1 MIVTFIRDHVGP
13 TTRYMGKIP
22 IGNFGEKEMNKLYQD
37 PQTDTGSNCPHC
49 GGTRIVSDRQ
59 TGEMI
64 CANCGLVVTETI
76 MDTGPEYRVFN
87 LQEANDRRRTG
98 TGYSMSIYDKGLS
111 TVIKG
116 DKDAS
121 GKRLDYETQRRMRR
135 LQRQDNRSKVNETHA
150 RNLSIAMAELDRMA
164 SELHLP
170 QNVKEN
176 AALIYR
182 KALKEDLIRGR
193 SIDAFVAASLYAA
206 CRLQKIPRPL
216 KEVSKV
222 SKRLHSEVAM
232 TYRLIHKELKLRPP
246 VDGPFKFI
254 PSIAAKLS
262 VNQPTEQLAINILK
276 KADEIKAL
284 TGKDPRGLA
293 AAALYMACQETKEK
307 RVQRVI
313 AKAAGTT
320 EVTLRNRYR
329 GLKQALDQM
338 ETTPEDLVLQ
348 V

>member
-1 MIVTFIRDHVGP
+1 
-13 TTRYMGKIP
+13 
-22 IGNFGEKEMNKLYQD
+22 
-37 PQTDTGSNCPHC
+37 
-49 GGTRIVSDRQ
+49 
-59 TGEMI
+59 
-64 CANCGLVVTETI
+64 
-76 MDTGPEYRVFN
+76 
-87 LQEANDRRRTG
+87 
-98 TGYSMSIYDKGLS
+98 MSIYDKGLS

-170 QNVKEN
+170 QTVKEN
-176 AALIYR
+176 AALLYR
-182 KALKEDLIRGR
+182 RSLKQDLIRGR
-193 SIDAFVAASLYAA
+193 SIDAFVAASVYAS
-206 CRLQKIPRPL
+206 CRMLGIPRPL
-216 KEVSKV
+216 KEVTKI

-254 PSIAAKLS
+254 PSIAAKLE
-262 VNQPTEQLAINILK
+262 VNQPTEQLAIRILR
-276 KADEIKAL
+276 KADELKAL

-329 GLKQALDQM
+329 GLKEALNDLNVQ
-338 ETTPEDLVLQ
+338 PEDLTIQLV
-348 V
+348 

>member
-1 MIVTFIRDHVGP
+1 MNNRYADHQ
-13 TTRYMGKIP
+13 MD
-22 IGNFGEKEMNKLYQD
+22 NA
-37 PQTDTGSNCPHC
+37 SSCPHC
-49 GGTRIVSDRQ
+49 GGSKIVSDHR
-59 TGEMI
+59 TGERV
-64 CANCGLVVTETI
+64 CGNCGIVVTETI

-87 LQEANDRRRTG
+87 LQEGNDRRRTG

-150 RNLSIAMAELDRMA
+150 RNLSIAMAELDRMV

-182 KALKEDLIRGR
+182 KALKKDLIRGR
-193 SIDAFVAASLYAA
+193 SIDAFVAASVYAS
-206 CRLQKIPRPL
+206 CRLLKVPRPL
-216 KEVSKV
+216 KEVTKI
-222 SKRLHSEVAM
+222 SKRIHSEVAM
-232 TYRLIHKELKLRPP
+232 TYRLIHKELNLKPP

-254 PSIAAKLS
+254 PSIAAKLEIQ
-262 VNQPTEQLAINILK
+262 QPTEQLAINILK

-307 RVQRVI
+307 RVQRII

-329 GLKQALDQM
+329 GLKQALDDM
-338 ETTPEDLVLQ
+338 ETVPSDLVLQ
-348 V
+348 VV

>member
-1 MIVTFIRDHVGP
+1 
-13 TTRYMGKIP
+13 MGKIP

-64 CANCGLVVTETI
+64 CANCGLVVTDTI